1 MGLHGAA
8 FSFPPVK
15 AAWEHQVQTYLR
27 DTLGLSVTLCYG
39 ENMLPTGAAAEALYS
54 R

>member
-1 MGLHGAA
+1 M
-8 FSFPPVK
+8 
-15 AAWEHQVQTYLR
+15 EHQVQTYLR